1 MERDNSLK
9 NQNFSVLP
17 VVDPHT
23 VLKNIAEQN
32 NVALKH
38 VFGGKI
44 RGNFL
49 IKIKDQVL
57 KELGPENL
65 RKYFNFYWSDV
76 EMITGTGEAPEYD
89 ICRIIVGIHRA
100 YSIFLSKQEIRENE
114 KSERYRK
121 QLVSETIEKIRL
133 RLYASVYFRRKI
145 LFSGEEF
152 LYYPLPYELFAMAVK
167 MGDLLKDGYNLK
179 CWQLYYG
186 ILHNV
191 LSALSL
197 MEDNLLGGAY
207 PLCRGAIEMYV
218 KLLVLNRQPALYADY
233 EKFRMYEVEQ
243 SCCSQKYPE
252 DFYELF
258 NTRSCQNVKSKAD
271 YLHFGWVDFIHE
283 YHSIVKQIPYSVY
296 GLIAFL
302 KSKNEDKIPE
312 LERLEYFY
320 KSCHA
325 YTHGSVQMAVY
336 PLLHYFEISIM
347 LYYVIRGT
355 FLILCGEKSV
365 DSKVD
370 GNDVILM
377 IDRDFRILWKQYI
390 KRSTEKF
397 KAFYD

>member
-1 MERDNSLK
+1 MK

-38 VFGGKI
+38 VFGKRI

-89 ICRIIVGIHRA
+89 ICRMIVGIHRA

-114 KSERYRK
+114 KSERYRE
-121 QLVSETIEKIRL
+121 QLVSETIEKIGL

-167 MGDLLKDGYNLK
+167 MGDLLKDGYDLDG
-179 CWQLYYG
+179 WQLYYG

-218 KLLVLNRQPALYADY
+218 KLLVLNRQPVLYADY

-252 DFYELF
+252 EFYELF
-258 NTRSCQNVKSKAD
+258 NARSCQNVKSKAD

-312 LERLEYFY
+312 LEHLEFFY

-325 YTHGSVQMAVY
+325 YTHGSVQMAIY

-370 GNDVILM
+370 GNDVISM

-397 KAFYD
+397 EAFYD